1 MNEVTDRQLLQET
14 HDSIIELS
22 AVVLGV
28 KGKGGLLTEMQEFKL
43 AITDMRLKTKE
54 GDILVSNVLTEV
66 MGIKP
71 QLKEID
77 KELHDKDKGIC
88 ARLNRQDEKVKSN
101 NILIKALW
109 AISGSVILSLIALV
123 VTHVI

>member
-1 MNEVTDRQLLQET
+1 MSEVTDRQLLQET
-14 HDSIIELS
+14 HDAIIELS

-28 KGKGGLLTEMQEFKL
+28 KGRGGLLTEMQEVKL
-43 AITDMRLKTKE
+43 AVTDMRLKTKE
-54 GDILVSNVLTEV
+54 GDSLISNVITE
-66 MGIKP
+66 MIGIRP

-88 ARLNRQDEKVKSN
+88 AILNRQDEKVKSN

-109 AISGSVILSLIALV
+109 VISGSVILSLIALV
-123 VTHVI
+123 VTHII